1 MLLTRPL
8 GEVMSLNHLFLLSVS
23 ACLGIASS
31 AFAQSK
37 PTPFENADQNGDGK
51 VSLEEYRNRA
61 VVLFFDYDHNGD
73 NTLTPDELP
82 EYRNAEG
89 KVVPPDALTLQEYT
103 VAISNSFGLGD
114 TDKDGYLSVTE
125 WGIAPSLNK

>member
-1 MLLTRPL
+1 
-8 GEVMSLNHLFLLSVS
+8 MSVNYLFLLSVIAS
-23 ACLGIASS
+23 LGIASS
-31 AFAQSK
+31 VDAQSK
-37 PTPFENADQNGDGK
+37 PTPFDNADQNADGK
-51 VSLEEYRNRA
+51 VNLEEYRNRA
-61 VVLFFDYDHNGD
+61 VVLFFDYDQNGD

-103 VAISNSFGLGD
+103 VAISHSFGLGD

-125 WGIAPSLNK
+125 WGVAPSLNK

>member
-1 MLLTRPL
+1 MSAKHLL
-8 GEVMSLNHLFLLSVS
+8 LLSV
-23 ACLGIASS
+23 AAGLGIASS
-31 AFAQSK
+31 VLAQSK

-89 KVVPPDALTLQEYT
+89 KVVPPDSLTLQDYT
-103 VAISNSFGLGD
+103 VAISHSFVMGD
-114 TDKDGYLSVTE
+114 ADKDGYLSVSE

>member
-1 MLLTRPL
+1 MSVKHLL
-8 GEVMSLNHLFLLSVS
+8 LLSV
-23 ACLGIASS
+23 AAGLGIASPV
-31 AFAQSK
+31 FAQSK
-37 PTPFENADQNGDGK
+37 PTPFENADQNADGK

-89 KVVPPDALTLQEYT
+89 KVVPPDSLTLQDYT
-103 VAISNSFGLGD
+103 VAISHSFVMGD
-114 TDKDGYLSVTE
+114 ADKDGYLSVSE

>member
-1 MLLTRPL
+1 MLECSLKCSL
-8 GEVMSLNHLFLLSVS
+8 GDLCHV
-23 ACLGIASS
+23 
-31 AFAQSK
+31 AQDAK
-37 PTPFENADQNGDGK
+37 PTAFENADQNGDAK

-61 VVLFFDYDHNGD
+61 VVLFFDYDQNGD

-103 VAISNSFGLGD
+103 VAISHSFGMGD
-114 TDKDGYLSVTE
+114 TDKDGYLSVSE
-125 WGIAPSLNK
+125 WGVAPSLNK

>member
-1 MLLTRPL
+1 
-8 GEVMSLNHLFLLSVS
+8 MSVNYLFLLSVIAS
-23 ACLGIASS
+23 LGIASS
-31 AFAQSK
+31 VDAQSK
-37 PTPFENADQNGDGK
+37 PTPFDNADQNADGK

-61 VVLFFDYDHNGD
+61 VVLFFDYDQNGD

-103 VAISNSFGLGD
+103 VAISHSFGLGD

-125 WGIAPSLNK
+125 WGVAPSLNK

>member
-1 MLLTRPL
+1 MSRLFVLVI
-8 GEVMSLNHLFLLSVS
+8 GASFVMTSGSL
-23 ACLGIASS
+23 
-31 AFAQSK
+31 AQDAK
-37 PTPFENADQNGDGK
+37 QPTPYENADQNGDGK

-61 VVLFFDYDHNGD
+61 VVLFFDYDQNGD

-82 EYRNAEG
+82 EYRNPEG

-103 VAISNSFGLGD
+103 VAISHSFGMGD
-114 TDKDGYLSVTE
+114 TDKDGYLSVSE

>member
-1 MLLTRPL
+1 MLRK
-8 GEVMSLNHLFLLSVS
+8 HLLLSVTLI
-23 ACLGIASS
+23 CGFASS
-31 AFAQSK
+31 VSAQSK
-37 PTPFENADQNGDGK
+37 PTPFENADQNADGK

-89 KVVPPDALTLQEYT
+89 KVVPPDSLTLQDYT
-103 VAISNSFGLGD
+103 VAISHSFVMGD
-114 TDKDGYLSVTE
+114 ADKDGYLSVSE